1 MLALWKKSYDQP
13 RQHIKKQRHY
23 FANILELLNKT
34 GLKDG
39 SDYCYRKSLGE
50 YIDDLDS
57 KGSLNTIGGTIH
69 MFSNLDLRDEFN
81 TLFVSSGINV
91 KKVNLCE
98 ENLEEFFTRIVS
110 NT

>member
-1 MLALWKKSYDQP
+1 MKSFQ
-13 RQHIKKQRHY
+13 
-23 FANILELLNKT
+23 LLNKT

-39 SDYCYRKSLGE
+39 RDYCFRKSLGE

-57 KGSLNTIGGTIH
+57 KDSEKNAIGGTIH

-81 TLFVSSGINV
+81 TLFVNSGINV
-91 KKVNLCE
+91 RKVNLCE
-98 ENLEEFFTRIVS
+98 ENLEEFFTRMVS